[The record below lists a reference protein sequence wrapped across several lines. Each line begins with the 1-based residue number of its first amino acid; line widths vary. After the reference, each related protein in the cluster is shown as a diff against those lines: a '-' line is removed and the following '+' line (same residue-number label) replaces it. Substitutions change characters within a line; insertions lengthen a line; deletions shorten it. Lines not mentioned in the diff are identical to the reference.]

1 MSQSKNVQKDSFRVK
16 QLQPPPKKKN
26 KQNKTP
32 HHQKSNKPHTKQKQT
47 WVVKDEG

>member
-1 MSQSKNVQKDSFRVK
+1 MYQSKNVQKASFRVK
-16 QLQPPPKKKN
+16 QLQPPQKN
-26 KQNKTP
+26 QNKTP